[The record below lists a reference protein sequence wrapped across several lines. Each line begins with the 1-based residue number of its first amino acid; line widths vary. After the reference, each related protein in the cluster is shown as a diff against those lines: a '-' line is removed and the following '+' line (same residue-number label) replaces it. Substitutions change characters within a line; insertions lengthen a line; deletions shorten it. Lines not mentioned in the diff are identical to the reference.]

1 MSKPELQPAVHDLKA
16 ILPKT
21 EYFEIDSAI
30 AGVRYGVWVA
40 APWAYGLEP
49 ERRFPAI
56 FTPDGNLLAP
66 TLMPISVDMQ
76 SPPGQPF
83 IQVSVGYCG
92 EELADWL
99 FVARNRDLL
108 PPNEPADPAHL
119 AANQVAIDAGGE
131 AAVWA
136 RKFHDAIVNGGRA
149 DLFLRFLTDELYP
162 LIVEKYRVDTTCC
175 GLFGHSYG
183 GLFAAW
189 AALHRPAVFPRVG
202 SASVGTMG
210 AGSKLFE
217 VLQQEIDSG
226 ADHTGRRLHL
236 SIGEWEITQRS
247 PYQGLGAM
255 FAKLNFILGNTPLK
269 GLTVTSKIIA
279 DEKHASSLPGQ
290 FASFIRTCYATSED

>member
-1 MSKPELQPAVHDLKA
+1 MSKPELRPAVHDLSA

-30 AGVRYGVWVA
+30 AGVRYGVWIAV
-40 APWAYGLEP
+40 PWVYDFEP

-56 FTPDGNLLAP
+56 FTPDGNLNAP
-66 TLMPISVDMQ
+66 TLMPISVDLQ
-76 SPPGQPF
+76 NPPGQPF

-92 EELADWL
+92 EEVADWM

-108 PPNEPADPAHL
+108 PPSEPADKAHVE
-119 AANQVAIDAGGE
+119 ANQVAIDAGGE
-131 AAVWA
+131 PAVWA
-136 RKFHDAIVNGGRA
+136 RKFLAAIINGGRA
-149 DLFLRFLTDELYP
+149 DLFLRFLTEELHP
-162 LIVEKYRVDTTCC
+162 LIVERYRVDTATC

-202 SASVGTMG
+202 AASPGMMG
-210 AGSKLFE
+210 PGSKVFE
-217 VLQQEIDSG
+217 LLQQEIDAG
-226 ADHTGRRLHL
+226 ADHTGRHLHL
-236 SIGEWEITQRS
+236 SIGEREMTDRS

-255 FAKLNFILGNTPLK
+255 FGRLNFILGSTPLK
-269 GLTVTSKIIA
+269 GLKVTSKVIA

-290 FASFIRTCYATSED
+290 FSSFIRACYSVE

>member
-1 MSKPELQPAVHDLKA
+1 VSKPELQPAAHDLSA

-40 APWAYGLEP
+40 VPWTYEFEP

-66 TLMPISVDMQ
+66 ALMPISVDMQ
-76 SPPGQPF
+76 NPPGQPF
-83 IQVSVGYCG
+83 VQVSVGYCG

-99 FVARNRDLL
+99 FVSRNRDLL
-108 PPNEPADPAHL
+108 PPGEPADPAHL
-119 AANQVAIDAGGE
+119 ESNRAAMEAGGE
-131 AAVWA
+131 VAVWA
-136 RKFHDAIVNGGRA
+136 RKFHDAIINGGRA
-149 DLFLRFLTDELYP
+149 DLFLRFLTDELHP
-162 LIVEKYRVDTTCC
+162 LILERYRVEPAMC

-189 AALHRPAVFPRVG
+189 AALQRPAVFPRVG
-202 SASVGTMG
+202 SASVGMMG
-210 AGSKLFE
+210 PGSKVFE

-226 ADHTGRRLHL
+226 ADHSGRHLHL
-236 SIGEWEITQRS
+236 SIGEWEMTQRS
-247 PYQGLGAM
+247 TYQGLGAM

-279 DEKHASSLPGQ
+279 DEKHATSLPGQ
-290 FASFIRTCYATSED
+290 FSSFIRACYSVG